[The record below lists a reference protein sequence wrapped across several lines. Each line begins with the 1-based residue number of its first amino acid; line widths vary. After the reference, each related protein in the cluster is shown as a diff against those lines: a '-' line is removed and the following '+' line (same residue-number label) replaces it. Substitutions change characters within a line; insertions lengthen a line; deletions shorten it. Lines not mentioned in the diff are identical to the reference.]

1 MVHIIWI
8 ISIIC
13 VINYDV
19 SIKMI
24 IQERALVPRPSS
36 GLVSCFPKHFG
47 DPSSDFADLAST
59 NKIDENTKTEMLR
72 NK

>member
-1 MVHIIWI
+1 
-8 ISIIC
+8 
-13 VINYDV
+13 
-19 SIKMI
+19 MI
-24 IQERALVPRPSS
+24 IQERAVPRPSS